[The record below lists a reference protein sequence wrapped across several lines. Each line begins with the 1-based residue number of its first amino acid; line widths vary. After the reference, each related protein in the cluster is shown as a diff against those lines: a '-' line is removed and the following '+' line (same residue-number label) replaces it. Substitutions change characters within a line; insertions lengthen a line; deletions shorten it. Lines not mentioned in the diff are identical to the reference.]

1 MSKLVPAAIAAAA
14 LMLAVAGQVF
24 LLPGARA
31 PQVAHPRHVSGNSE
45 LPDSGSDSWGLAA
58 AGLAL
63 GAHVGLAAVW
73 RGKTARFA
81 EAKAA
86 PAAAKKYV
94 ETPGD
99 QRLFEQVYLQ
109 YTSEYLKGP
118 LYWHPHKNQ
127 GQLPDVPG
135 EPLFMN
141 GRLSSNVVGQFRS
154 FTSTE
159 LAFLSAVAFGIGL
172 YGNLQFLF
180 YDPQFERVDAGG
192 FFNVSY
198 IVESLLLPT
207 SFFLHIA
214 AYIQKQAGK

>member
-1 MSKLVPAAIAAAA
+1 MTRAATACAAA
-14 LMLAVAGQVF
+14 LVTLYAGVAFLAPTAKAPLVQRPVA
-24 LLPGARA
+24 PESAK
-31 PQVAHPRHVSGNSE
+31 PSPSSSSG
-45 LPDSGSDSWGLAA
+45 WGVA
-58 AGLAL
+58 AGLAV
-63 GAHVGLAAVW
+63 GAHAGLALVW
-73 RGKTARFA
+73 RTRTASNAEA

-86 PAAAKKYV
+86 PAKKYT

-109 YTSEYLKGP
+109 YTTEYLKGP

-141 GRLSSNVVGQFRS
+141 GRLSSNVVGQFKS

-159 LAFLSAVAFGIGL
+159 LAFLSAVFFGIGL

-198 IVESLLLPT
+198 IIESLLLPV
-207 SFFLHIA
+207 SFFMHIA